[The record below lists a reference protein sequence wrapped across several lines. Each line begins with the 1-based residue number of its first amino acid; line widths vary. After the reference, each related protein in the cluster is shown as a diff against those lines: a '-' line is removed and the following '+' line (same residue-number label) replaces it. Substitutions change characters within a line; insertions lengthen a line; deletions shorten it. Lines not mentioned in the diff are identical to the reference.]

1 MKSRA
6 PSMFII
12 MITVFDDD
20 DNVFKAIVNGADGYI
35 LKKTP
40 PAQVLSAIQDAAS
53 GNPMTP

>member
-1 MKSRA
+1 
-6 PSMFII
+6 MFII